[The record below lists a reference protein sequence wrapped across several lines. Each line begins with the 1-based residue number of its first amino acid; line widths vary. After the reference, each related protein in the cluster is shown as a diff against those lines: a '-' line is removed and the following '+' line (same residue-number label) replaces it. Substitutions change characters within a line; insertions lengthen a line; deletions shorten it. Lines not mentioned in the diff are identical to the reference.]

1 MEMRHKQLVDC
12 TATKK
17 HVLAH
22 DTAAVVAGEALC
34 EGDALAEG
42 QGICGGE
49 AALGKNLVV
58 AYMPWRGGRIDVN
71 ALLDLIYLYSL
82 YSHVLRCLKIL
93 SLMTSISIASK

>member
-1 MEMRHKQLVDC
+1 MRHKQLVDC

-22 DTAAVVAGEALC
+22 DTGAVVVGEAVC
-34 EGDALAEG
+34 AGDALAEG

-58 AYMPWRGGRIDVN
+58 AYMPFGGWGSTKTYKMN
-71 ALLDLIYLYSL
+71 AACLTNLNYYQLL
-82 YSHVLRCLKIL
+82 
-93 SLMTSISIASK
+93 M